1 MLMPVITQ
9 VGIQFTGQH
18 LFHGIIGCA
27 DDTRTQKQTFD
38 IISPVKF
45 DSKFHKLADTESSSS
60 QIVAASVDAVGAIVN
75 AVVGKH
81 DFKQR
86 HTTPVLGKTVANAP
100 ACCAANS
107 ARRAFAR
114 GATGC
119 TRNVVLGR
127 LGKNL

>member
-1 MLMPVITQ
+1 MHSAQILHHAYHALHSVI
-9 VGIQFTGQH
+9 GITYH
-18 LFHGIIGCA
+18 
-27 DDTRTQKQTFD
+27 TRTQKQSFD
-38 IISPVKF
+38 VVSPVKF
-45 DSKFHKLADTESSSS
+45 NGEFHKFANTESSPA
-60 QIVAASVDAVGAIVN
+60 QVVAASVDAVGAIVN